1 MSAIFIS
8 HSSKDNAWAARIAT
22 WLREQGYEG
31 IFLDFDPKDGIPT
44 GRDWEK
50 ELYHQLRRCR
60 AVIALCSKHFNRSQ
74 WCISE
79 VAIASNLGKSLFP
92 VQIAPCTAPSLLR
105 KVQITRFTEDPEE
118 GFRCLARGLAE
129 AGLDPKDIFQWDQ
142 KRPPYPYH
150 ASNHRLNL
158 ESCR

>member
-1 MSAIFIS
+1 VMSAIFIS
-8 HSSKDNAWAARIAT
+8 HSSKDNAWAERIAT

-50 ELYHQLRRCR
+50 ELFHQLRRCR

-74 WCISE
+74 WCISK

-92 VQIAPCTAPSLLR
+92 VQIAPCTAPPLLR
-105 KVQITRFTEDPEE
+105 KVQITRFTEDPDE
-118 GFRCLARGLAE
+118 GFRRLARGLAE
-129 AGLDPKDIFQWDQ
+129 AGLGPKGISSSGIRSV
-142 KRPPYPYH
+142 RPTLTMQVII
-150 ASNHRLNL
+150 A
-158 ESCR
+158 